1 MKQREKE
8 KGTERKKEKERE
20 RKRKREIKEFYRVSK
35 PELKM
40 SKKIRLIMA
49 VQWILPLEVVNAARK
64 AWDSGW
70 EQIY

>member
-1 MKQREKE
+1 MKQKE
-8 KGTERKKEKERE
+8 KRKRKEGQRE
-20 RKRKREIKEFYRVSK
+20 RKRKRKRKEFYRVSK
-35 PELKM
+35 PEFKM

-64 AWDSGW
+64 ACDSGW